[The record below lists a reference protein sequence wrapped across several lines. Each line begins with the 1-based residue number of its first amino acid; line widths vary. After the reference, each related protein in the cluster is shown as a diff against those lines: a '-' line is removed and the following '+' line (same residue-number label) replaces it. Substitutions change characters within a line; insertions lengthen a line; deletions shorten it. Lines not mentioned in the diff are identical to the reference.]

1 MDTCRANSG
10 HGASDHMMAASWWWP
25 HDGGHLLRLSKPQT
39 PAAAAWLE
47 HKLLLR
53 DWEQPWSGS
62 GQCRQTSVRKSEY
75 CWCCLLCGE
84 CWDSECWITR
94 LNVQLRA
101 GNKLSCFCAH
111 LTEGCLWDGD
121 NITSLWDEFCLL
133 PPRYDRHL
141 LTPGNITSEDQGLF
155 CLIINTAGEEG
166 PGTEAVY
173 HGFIAFQLALRCRGP
188 QQRNYNALEI
198 TD

>member
-1 MDTCRANSG
+1 MVTTWWRPLVKTFQTTDSGRSSLAGSTNCYCEIENSPG
-10 HGASDHMMAASWWWP
+10 
-25 HDGGHLLRLSKPQT
+25 Q
-39 PAAAAWLE
+39 E
-47 HKLLLR
+47 V
-53 DWEQPWSGS
+53 GS
-62 GQCRQTSVRKSEY
+62 GQPGECRQTSVRKSEY
-75 CWCCLLCGE
+75 CCCCLLCGE
-84 CWDSECWITR
+84 FWDSECWITR

-111 LTEGCLWDGD
+111 LTVGCLWDGD

-173 HGFIAFQLALRCRGP
+173 HGFIAFQLALRCRGSAGP
-188 QQRNYNALEI
+188 A
-198 TD
+198 TA